1 MGDPETPN
9 ADETRAVAPTDD
21 APQDPVQ
28 AAKDEAWLA
37 QFRADNAAKVM
48 EYDFKATAETQAEAK
63 AAEARRDYDLS
74 QAEKIEKQT
83 SDKRAEAERL
93 EKKALEDKARHDEYE
108 AQALTARHLA
118 DAAQGIAAHLR
129 EDAKEADAAAQRLG
143 NEVEEQYKHFEKDQ
157 AEYELIQQQAVAAQR
172 IADNEAKLAHP
183 GDPAPDDAGA
193 EAPAP

>member
-9 ADETRAVAPTDD
+9 AGDALADAPTAD

-48 EYDFKATAETQAEAK
+48 EYDFKAAGETQGEAK

-74 QAEKIEKQT
+74 QAAKIEKQT
-83 SDKRAEAERL
+83 ADKRTEAERL
-93 EKKALEDKARHDEYE
+93 EKKAQEDKARHDEYE
-108 AQALTARHLA
+108 AQAMTARHMA

-129 EDAKEADAAAQRLG
+129 DDAKEADAAAQRL
-143 NEVEEQYKHFEKDQ
+143 NTEVEEQYKHFEKDQ

-172 IADNEAKLAHP
+172 IADNEAKLPHP
-183 GDPAPDDAGA
+183 GDPAPDQDG
-193 EAPAP
+193 EQPAP